1 MKRKKT
7 EIAGRLVSVC
17 LYTAALPRDSARI
30 RQQRARSSSAVRQML
45 NNKQS
50 WQKLE
55 TLLACNFSPGDLAV
69 TLTYRDGALPRTKAQ
84 AVTRVKR
91 FIRLLRESRRMR
103 GEPLRYVYCTEG
115 WHGDHRWHHHLILNA
130 TGKDFEEI
138 RSLWA
143 DDGDDVDIKP
153 LNQLDGADRPGAT
166 VAEDYRGWAIY
177 LTKEA
182 REHGSPRVGER
193 MWVPSKGLLRPNVQN
208 EWCDNAETLCLP
220 PGAWQLESSTV
231 INEYGEFEYLRY
243 VLPLAAS

>member
-17 LYTAALPRDSARI
+17 LYTAALPRDGARI

-45 NNKQS
+45 NHKAS

-69 TLTYRDGALPRTKAQ
+69 TLTYRDARLPQYKAQ
-84 AVTRVKR
+84 AVTRIKR
-91 FIRLLRESRRMR
+91 FLRLLRESRRMR
-103 GEPLRYVYCTEG
+103 GEVLRYVYCTEG
-115 WHGDHRWHHHLILNA
+115 WHGDRRWHHHLILNA
-130 TGKDFEEI
+130 TGRDFEEI
-138 RSLWA
+138 RALWA
-143 DDGDDVDIKP
+143 EDGDDVDIKL
-153 LNQLDGADRPGAT
+153 LNQLDGADQPGAT

-193 MWVPSKGLLRPNVQN
+193 MWVPSKGLLRPIVIN
-208 EWCDNAETLCLP
+208 EWCGNGETL
-220 PGAWQLESSTV
+220 T
-231 INEYGEFEYLRY
+231 
-243 VLPLAAS
+243 